1 MTSTIDRILPAIFV
15 LVTTF
20 SFSMS
25 TGKCINDEEIT
36 YTTNSLEVT
45 IEVHENT
52 AKVIVPQYTDL
63 RFSNR
68 SDVNIDIY
76 VRYMSESTNLEHF
89 RLVIDSR
96 STLIPVKI
104 PPPNNNSGQSSA
116 LTVKSQNDDRIFLQS
131 ASVVIAQ
138 FQDGQSSTIEFSV
151 ERCWDEVPISDLY
164 PCFAETHPNPE
175 ATMDSDFVTFSI
187 YDPYLLRDLTFLS
200 HEIITEENND
210 VFIRFFIVN
219 NGRHSINRSA
229 KVKFYN
235 STDNVLDSED
245 FLLESNNLGPLGVGY
260 QNPNHSDVF
269 LDNHLYQNLIGQFI
283 ICQVDADDEII
294 ETDEINN
301 TLPIQLLSEL
311 EISDIRAYKRPD
323 TNVILSST
331 ITNTGNVPSEVSK
344 LDFYVERYPRTFV
357 SRGTIPSLQP
367 GESYTVNSLV
377 TWQYYSLVLHGRDLI
392 VIADANNT
400 VTEIDE
406 TNNEKIFRIPRN
418 LGSSNNEQTYVTV
431 APNPYSSYIEFHYP
445 VNYVNTDIKLSIYDQ
460 RGVLQYHT
468 SKFHEETGNFKF
480 KIYANEINN
489 GINGIYYYSFLL
501 GRFNTSYFPFTG
513 TIIKQ

>member
-1 MTSTIDRILPAIFV
+1 MRTNIILF
-15 LVTTF
+15 LF
-20 SFSMS
+20 LLM
-25 TGKCINDEEIT
+25 N
-36 YTTNSLEVT
+36 YSL
-45 IEVHENT
+45 
-52 AKVIVPQYTDL
+52 
-63 RFSNR
+63 FSNFTGSFYDNKSDKKDNKEICSPFSYQISITVEIYKDKAFLIPPNDFR
-68 SDVNIDIY
+68 IDEYSNVSLNVYYQYKTEQTNLSDVKLEIAP
-76 VRYMSESTNLEHF
+76 SST
-89 RLVIDSR
+89 S
-96 STLIPVKI
+96 LIPVKI
-104 PPPNNNSGQSSA
+104 PPPNQSSGRMITINQNSKTY
-116 LTVKSQNDDRIFLQS
+116 LGTFTVHNYRNSTPGSKSIGFGLVDCN
-131 ASVVIAQ
+131 
-138 FQDGQSSTIEFSV
+138 TEN
-151 ERCWDEVPISDLY
+151 C
-164 PCFAETHPNPE
+164 
-175 ATMDSDFVTFSI
+175 
-187 YDPYLLRDLTFLS
+187 DLTNPNYLYQTSVDYTVYEYKDLRPYYNDYTVTGNTAIFALGVCDDYRG
-200 HEIITEENND
+200 EYENVNND
-210 VFIRFFIVN
+210 VHIYI
-219 NGRHSINRSA
+219 
-229 KVKFYN
+229 
-235 STDNVLDSED
+235 
-245 FLLESNNLGPLGVGY
+245 
-260 QNPNHSDVF
+260 SDDKT
-269 LDNHLYQNLIGQFI
+269 LDNTDLLVYTKRLTGFHDPNDYFNSCVSADFRVNISLLSTWVSQNKHLILKA
-283 ICQVDADDEII
+283 DATNRHYESVED
-294 ETDEINN
+294 NN
-301 TLPIQLLSEL
+301 ILSIQLQPEL

-357 SRGTIPSLQP
+357 SRRTVPSLQP

-392 VIADANNT
+392 VIADADNN

-418 LGSSNNEQTYVTV
+418 LGSSNNEQTYVTI

-489 GINGIYYYSFLL
+489 GINGVYYYSFLL